1 MDLTVRGILE
11 DAAGEGEWIGTK
23 FTDLPLTLVKQSA
36 GARSNYVSFK
46 DASGEIDGYSALDIP
61 EGMVGATVLVSGMI
75 ELYHGDSARLR
86 VGSITQVNADHML
99 PPTQEQPEPI
109 SDNLPPITS
118 VSVSPTDNKTL
129 LAAHADSVDQLRKLI
144 SILSKP
150 YEDYCIRLL
159 KKQVLIQ
166 MMQHPRWAFSSFLE
180 YVLAL
185 LQLAKAYVSMQKG
198 IHGDSICINQDVI
211 LSAIVSICVVQA
223 NQQPGVAFSG
233 LEAVVDSLFDKE
245 VLIERNQI
253 AHCMEVILLDNAA
266 STDDAR
272 IVKDVYSLLSDCE
285 RRC

>member
-1 MDLTVRGILE
+1 MELTVKSILE

-36 GARSNYVSFK
+36 GARSNYVLFK
-46 DASGEIDGYSALDIP
+46 DASGEIDGYSTLDIP
-61 EGMVGATVLVSGMI
+61 EGLIGATVLVSGMI

-86 VGSITQVNADHML
+86 IGSITQVNADHML
-99 PPTQEQPEPI
+99 PPTQERSEPT
-109 SDNLPPITS
+109 SDDLPPVS
-118 VSVSPTDNKTL
+118 SVSPTDSKAL

-166 MMQHPRWAFSSFLE
+166 MMQHSHWAFSSFLE

-185 LQLAKAYVSMQKG
+185 LQLAKAYVSIQKG
-198 IHGDSICINQDVI
+198 IHGDTICINQDVI
-211 LSAIVSICVVQA
+211 LAAIVSICVVQA

-253 AHCMEVILLDNAA
+253 AHCMEVILLDNAVG
-266 STDDAR
+266 TDDAR
-272 IVKDVYSLLSDCE
+272 IVKSIYSLLSDCE

>member
-1 MDLTVRGILE
+1 MELTVKSILE

-36 GARSNYVSFK
+36 GARSNYALFK
-46 DASGEIDGYSALDIP
+46 DASGEIDGYSTLDIP
-61 EGMVGATVLVSGMI
+61 EGLIGATVLVSGMI

-86 VGSITQVNADHML
+86 IGSITQVNADHML
-99 PPTQEQPEPI
+99 PPTQERSEPT
-109 SDNLPPITS
+109 SDNLPP
-118 VSVSPTDNKTL
+118 VASVSPTDSKAL

-166 MMQHPRWAFSSFLE
+166 MMQHSHWAFSSFLE

-185 LQLAKAYVSMQKG
+185 LQLAKAYVSIQKG
-198 IHGDSICINQDVI
+198 IHGDTICINQDVI
-211 LSAIVSICVVQA
+211 LAAIVSICVVQA

-253 AHCMEVILLDNAA
+253 AHCMEVILLDNAVG
-266 STDDAR
+266 TDDAR
-272 IVKDVYSLLSDCE
+272 IVKSIYSLLSDCE

>member
-1 MDLTVRGILE
+1 MELTVKSILE

-36 GARSNYVSFK
+36 GARSNYVLFK
-46 DASGEIDGYSALDIP
+46 DASGEIDGYSTLDIP
-61 EGMVGATVLVSGMI
+61 EGLIGATVLVSGMI

-86 VGSITQVNADHML
+86 IGSITQVNADHML
-99 PPTQEQPEPI
+99 PPTQERSEPT
-109 SDNLPPITS
+109 SDDLPP
-118 VSVSPTDNKTL
+118 VASVSPTDSKAL

-166 MMQHPRWAFSSFLE
+166 MMQHSHWAFSSFLE

-198 IHGDSICINQDVI
+198 IHGDTICINQDVI
-211 LSAIVSICVVQA
+211 LAAIVSICVVQA

-253 AHCMEVILLDNAA
+253 AHCMEVILLDNAVG
-266 STDDAR
+266 TDDAR
-272 IVKDVYSLLSDCE
+272 IVKSIYSLLSDCE

>member
-1 MDLTVRGILE
+1 MELTVKSILE

-36 GARSNYVSFK
+36 GARSNYVLFK
-46 DASGEIDGYSALDIP
+46 DASGEIDGYSTLDIP
-61 EGMVGATVLVSGMI
+61 EGLIGATVLVSGMI

-86 VGSITQVNADHML
+86 IGSITQVNADHML
-99 PPTQEQPEPI
+99 PPTQERSEPT
-109 SDNLPPITS
+109 SDNLPP
-118 VSVSPTDNKTL
+118 VASVSPTDSKAL

-166 MMQHPRWAFSSFLE
+166 MMQHSHWAFSSFLE

-185 LQLAKAYVSMQKG
+185 LQLAKAYVSIQKG
-198 IHGDSICINQDVI
+198 IHGDTICINQDVI
-211 LSAIVSICVVQA
+211 LAAIVSICVVQA

-253 AHCMEVILLDNAA
+253 AHCMEVILLDNAVG
-266 STDDAR
+266 TDDAR
-272 IVKDVYSLLSDCE
+272 IVKSIYSLLSDCE